1 MAERWDRERVLAL
14 APDAPSQRTALSLAS
29 GRAWPATGAAAG
41 ADAVWGECRGS
52 AAAPYRTVVDLSGPA
67 YRCSCPSRKFP
78 CKHVLAL
85 LLLWSE
91 GSVPDDAAGPPD
103 WAGSW
108 LIARAAKA
116 SRVPA
121 GDQAEPKDQRAAAR
135 RAEQRESRVASGLAE
150 LDRWLGDQVRQGLAA
165 SQQAG
170 YAHWDDIAARMV
182 DAQAPGLAER
192 LRALASVP
200 HSGAGWD
207 GRLLEEYAL
216 LHLLAVAYR
225 RQAELPPPLRATVRS
240 RIGFSLRQADVLAGG
255 QPIRDHWQV
264 LARRDLEQDRIRTRR
279 TWLRGRKTGRDALLL
294 SFAAAGQAL
303 DDSLAVG
310 AETDADLVFYP
321 GAVPLRAAVLAR
333 HDDSDGSDGGA
344 SGGAPLDAAPLD
356 TAPLDTAPLDTG
368 PPDGGTIAGLLGG
381 YAAALAADPWLDSW
395 LAVVEIIPVQAPV
408 LAVRGADGG
417 SDGSDGSDGS
427 LPLHPGAGDCWPL
440 FALSGG
446 PPVTLAGEWTP
457 RGLWPLTAWDEAGR
471 AVPL

>member
-1 MAERWDRERVLAL
+1 MSVPQARVSSVAERWDRERVLAL
-14 APDAPSQRTALSLAS
+14 APDVPSQRTAQSLAS
-29 GRAWPATGAAAG
+29 SRAWPATGAGTSAL
-41 ADAVWGECRGS
+41 WGECRGS
-52 AAAPYRTVVDLSGPA
+52 SAAPYRAVVDLSGPA

-108 LIARAAKA
+108 LMGRAARA
-116 SRVPA
+116 SRAPS
-121 GDQAEPKDQRAAAR
+121 GEQAEPKDPRAAAR

-150 LDRWLGDQVRQGLAA
+150 LDRWLCDQARQGLAA

-170 YAHWDDIAARMV
+170 YGHWDDIAARMI

-216 LHLLAVAYR
+216 LHLLAAAYR
-225 RQAELPPPLRATVRS
+225 RQAELPPPLRETVRS

-255 QPIRDHWQV
+255 QPVRDHWQV
-264 LARRDLEQDRIRTRR
+264 LARRDLEQDRFRARR

-294 SFAAAGQAL
+294 SFAAAGLPL
-303 DDSLAVG
+303 DDSLTVG
-310 AETDADLVFYP
+310 TDADADLVFYP
-321 GAVPLRAAVLAR
+321 GAVLLRAVVRAK
-333 HDDSDGSDGGA
+333 HDDSDG
-344 SGGAPLDAAPLD
+344 
-356 TAPLDTAPLDTG
+356 G
-368 PPDGGTIAGLLGG
+368 PPDGGPVAGLLAG

-395 LAVVEIIPVQAPV
+395 PAVLQVTLARAPAP
-408 LAVRGADGG
+408 AVRDADG
-417 SDGSDGSDGS
+417 DA
-427 LPLHPGAGDCWPL
+427 LPLHAGAGDCWPL
-440 FALSGG
+440 FALSAGR
-446 PPVTLAGEWTP
+446 PVTLAGEWTP
-457 RGLWPLTAWDEAGR
+457 RGLWPLTAWDEGGR
-471 AVPL
+471 AVTL